1 MKTFG
6 SLFPRTALALA
17 VALLS
22 TGSVFAQQQAAAKPA
37 AADEEGAP
45 RAKDDNVRLGTIT
58 IVGEGNKLGAGQILN
73 EDAAKSR
80 STVTRSAT
88 EKDRATGNSYQALA
102 LLPGINSF
110 NHDATGLFG
119 GGLTVRGFGAD
130 QLGFTVNGVP
140 VNDSGNFAVYP
151 QEYADGENLCT
162 QSVTQGSP
170 DVESPHAG
178 ATGGNVGITS
188 CDPENKRRFR
198 VSQTLGDLSLIR
210 SFLRYDTGRFADNK
224 LKMFFSFS
232 HTEADKWKGEGRA
245 KKDHFDAAFRW
256 DLSEDN
262 KVLGSVLYNR
272 AINNNIAT
280 LSLAQIA
287 SRGYFADFGTTF
299 PGHLPAVNGTRQDE
313 NTIVPN
319 PQFYKL
325 SLNPFEN
332 AIASLSGSFKL
343 ADATYLKVQ
352 PYLWYG
358 FGNGGVQQRVHS
370 ETDFLNTTTGTVN
383 AGVDLNGDGDT
394 LDRIIVARSSVT
406 RTMRPGVTTEVN
418 TTLGAHQI
426 RAGVWFERASHR
438 QTQPLVPVDNF
449 GNMKDVWLQDG
460 RIQRPDGSFYQ
471 GRNWDTV
478 STAYQAY
485 VSDAISFMDEA
496 GLLTLGVRMPHVKR
510 DVSSLANESFT
521 TPYNLTRTY
530 KEALPQIGVRFFADK
545 SSQVFLTVAKNF
557 RAPPNFAFTGN
568 NVRLVNGKVELLRE
582 AKPETSV
589 MTDLGYRLQT
599 KSFSLSASLFNSDF
613 KDRQGNAYDDITQTS
628 TYQNIGRINNRGL
641 ELEFGSASFN
651 GFTAYGSLTLQR
663 SRVKDDYAASA
674 TVTLPTKGKRATLT
688 PESMAAASV
697 QYASG
702 PLYLRL
708 KTKFT
713 GKQYATLMNDE
724 EVPSYSVVDLDGG
737 YNFGAVGFMKNT
749 QLRVNLSNLGDKQ
762 YRNPSSGTVINAQ
775 AYGTVRANT
784 VFYYLGAPNFVSVTL
799 SGDFN

>member
-6 SLFPRTALALA
+6 SLFPRSALA
-17 VALLS
+17 VAAAMALAAPVL
-22 TGSVFAQQQAAAKPA
+22 AQQAPAKPA
-37 AADEEGAP
+37 ANEEEGAP
-45 RAKDDNVRLGTIT
+45 RAKDDSVRLGTIT

-102 LLPGINSF
+102 LLPGINTF

-198 VSQTLGDLSLIR
+198 FSQTLGDLNLSR
-210 SFLRYDTGRFADNK
+210 SFLRYDTGRFADDK
-224 LKMFFSFS
+224 MKMFFSFS
-232 HTEADKWKGEGRA
+232 HTEADKWKGQGRA
-245 KKDHFDAAFRW
+245 KKDHLDAAFRW

-262 KVLGSVLYNR
+262 KLLGSILYNR
-272 AINNNIAT
+272 AINNNIAN
-280 LSLAQIA
+280 LSLAQLA
-287 SRGYFADFGTTF
+287 SRGYYGDFGTTF
-299 PGHLPAVNGTRQDE
+299 PGHLTPVNGVRQNE
-313 NTIVPN
+313 GTIAPN

-332 AIASLSGSFKL
+332 AIVSLSGSFKL
-343 ADATYLKVQ
+343 APATYLKLQ
-352 PYLWYG
+352 PYFWYG

-370 ETDFLNTTTGTVN
+370 ETDFLNTSTGTVN

-394 LDRIIVARSSVT
+394 LDSVIVARSSIT
-406 RTMRPGVTTEVN
+406 RTKRPGITTEVN

-438 QTQPLVPVDNF
+438 QTQPLVPVDND
-449 GNMKDVWLQDG
+449 GNMSDVWLQEG
-460 RIQRPDGSFYQ
+460 RIKRPDGSYYQ
-471 GRNWDTV
+471 GRDWDTN

-496 GLLTLGVRMPHVKR
+496 GLLTLGVRAPHVKR
-510 DVSSLANESFT
+510 DVTSFAHESFT

-530 KEALPQIGVRFFADK
+530 SELLPQAGLRFFLDK
-545 SSQVFLTVAKNF
+545 SSQVFLTLAKNF
-557 RAPPNFAFTGN
+557 RAPPNFAFTGT
-568 NVRLVNGKVELLRE
+568 NVTLVDGKVQFRRE
-582 AKPETSV
+582 AQPETSV

-599 KSFSLSASLFNSDF
+599 KAFSLSASLFNSDF
-613 KDRQGNAYDDITQTS
+613 KDRQGNAYDPNTQIS
-628 TYQNIGRINNRGL
+628 LYQNLGRINNRGL
-641 ELEFGSASFN
+641 ELEFGTASFN

-663 SRVKDDYAASA
+663 SKVKDDYVASA
-674 TVTLPTKGKRATLT
+674 TVTLPTKGKQATLT
-688 PESMAAASV
+688 PETMAGASL

-702 PLYLRL
+702 PLYLRV

-724 EVPSYSVVDLDGG
+724 EVPGYTVVDLDGG
-737 YNFGAVGFMKNT
+737 YNFGTVGLMKNT
-749 QLRVNLSNLGDKQ
+749 QLRVNFSNVGDKQ
-762 YRNPSSGTVINAQ
+762 YRNPSSGAVINAQ
-775 AYGTVRANT
+775 RYGTVNPAT
-784 VFYYLGAPNFVSVTL
+784 VFYYLGAPSFMSVTL
-799 SGDFN
+799 SADFN